1 MNRTRACTPGPMAKE
16 VRQMAATVKD
26 DLEKLA
32 ALVDSFHQQNDLDDD
47 DLGRLEY
54 VRELVGKAAKILKG
68 VTPW

>member
-1 MNRTRACTPGPMAKE
+1 MTRTRACTPGPMAKE

-47 DLGRLEY
+47 LGRLEY
-54 VRELVGKAAKILKG
+54 VWELVGKAAKILKG